1 MTGQRKRRRVSR
13 PLRHAKLYKALG
25 IPKTWIAVLNG
36 YSRPLE
42 VLPILMM
49 TRSIS
54 VAEEMIESMD
64 ALTDALLDAIG
75 DEEINETEELVRV
88 Q

>member
-1 MTGQRKRRRVSR
+1 MTSKRKRRRVSR

-64 ALTDALLDAIG
+64 ALADALLDAVG

>member
-1 MTGQRKRRRVSR
+1 MTSKRKRRSVSR
-13 PLRHAKLYKALG
+13 SLKHAKLYKALG

-49 TRSIS
+49 TRSIP
-54 VAEEMIESMD
+54 VAE
-64 ALTDALLDAIG
+64 
-75 DEEINETEELVRV
+75 
-88 Q
+88 

>member
-1 MTGQRKRRRVSR
+1 
-13 PLRHAKLYKALG
+13 
-25 IPKTWIAVLNG
+25 
-36 YSRPLE
+36 
-42 VLPILMM
+42 MM

-64 ALTDALLDAIG
+64 ALTDTLLDAIG
-75 DEEINETEELVRV
+75 DEEPFDTEELVRL

>member
-1 MTGQRKRRRVSR
+1 MTSKRKRRSVSR
-13 PLRHAKLYKALG
+13 SLKHAKLYKALG

-54 VAEEMIESMD
+54 VAEEMVESMD
-64 ALTDALLDAIG
+64 ALTYALLDAIG
-75 DEEINETEELVRV
+75 DEEPFDTEELVRL

>member
-1 MTGQRKRRRVSR
+1 MTSKRKRRSVSR
-13 PLRHAKLYKALG
+13 SLKHAKLYMALW

-54 VAEEMIESMD
+54 VAE
-64 ALTDALLDAIG
+64 
-75 DEEINETEELVRV
+75 
-88 Q
+88 